1 MNRKLLTWASLALTP
16 FLAWSQADKKE
27 RKPNVIVILADD
39 MGYADLSCQGS
50 VDDVR
55 TPHID
60 TLPQNGVR
68 FTEAYVRAPQCG
80 PSRAGILSGRYQNR
94 FGFESNEWAYNPGI
108 PRSVPLMGTR
118 MKEQG
123 YVTGYI
129 GK

>member
-60 TLPQNGVR
+60 TLAQNGVR
-68 FTEAYVRAPQCG
+68 FTEAYVTAPQCG

-94 FGFESNEWAYNPGI
+94 FGFESN
-108 PRSVPLMGTR
+108 
-118 MKEQG
+118 
-123 YVTGYI
+123 
-129 GK
+129 